1 MKWITA
7 VIKGTEVSIAFDENS
22 IHIYNA
28 YLIKDDLKLRG
39 YRWNPN
45 DKSWHANPGDV
56 EAEMNA
62 LRNKFQQSKPVSIAS
77 RDVELSEFPTS
88 SSVVELRNRID
99 RLIREGLQGQIW
111 TRGII
116 ASRVKNYQWYS
127 YFDLKDE
134 DENQDIYFNMEVR
147 TKDLEQ
153 VNRKLKESGAADS
166 LDKDLPVFCL
176 VEVHL
181 SFRNAVDI
189 RLRVLDILPEYTQAK
204 IRNQREI
211 TLDKLKEEG
220 ILDKQKRLSLP
231 ALIPRVGLITSEQ
244 GTSIGDIMA
253 GLSTFEIKYSF
264 FFIDTRMEG
273 VNAVESIIGAVDYL
287 ENSISPPLDAI
298 IIARGGGSEQSLAIF
313 NDYRLCCRICNC
325 TIPVLTAI
333 GHEKDISAAEI
344 CSFFTPAPA
353 TPSGMGKHLHERF
366 GELQLQL
373 SDSVRQLINYFS
385 NMHNREMEKI
395 KAFVKNIPINI
406 RRFLQS
412 REERFSALVHR
423 YEQSVSFTVRDRERG
438 IYNLMM
444 QILTLA
450 SALRKREKRQVEKTV
465 LKSDF
470 QKRLKV
476 NDTLLQEIRHLGQNV
491 TRQSGKVILEQERNL
506 QNLVD
511 LIKASDPGN
520 ILKKGF
526 TLTLDKD
533 DRVIK
538 TMRAFSEAE
547 NTRLKF
553 HDGIVKIKKE
563 EDL

>member
-62 LRNKFQQSKPVSIAS
+62 LQNKFQQSKPVSIAS

-253 GLSTFEIKYSF
+253 GLSTFEKKYSF
-264 FFIDTRMEG
+264 FFVDTRMEG

-313 NDYRLCCRICNC
+313 NDYRLCGRICNC

-353 TPSGMGKHLHERF
+353 TPSGMGKYLHERF

-385 NMHNREMEKI
+385 NMHNREMEKM

-412 REERFSALVHR
+412 REERFSALVRR

-450 SALRKREKRQVEKTV
+450 SALRKREERQVGKTV
-465 LKSDF
+465 LKIDF

>member
-353 TPSGMGKHLHERF
+353 TPSGMGKYLHERF

-553 HDGIVKIKKE
+553 HDGIVIIKKE